1 MKIVLFD
8 GVCNLCN
15 HSVQFIIKHDAK
27 KQFKFASLQSVI
39 AKDLLK
45 QHGIV
50 DYELNSIVFID
61 GNRLYLQ
68 STAALKIAKYLDKA
82 WFLLPL
88 LMIIPKFIRDAVY
101 RFIAKHRYKWFGK
114 QESCLM
120 PTEEQK
126 ELFLI

>member
-68 STAALKIAKYLDKA
+68 STAALKIAKYLDGA

-114 QESCLM
+114 QESCLI

-126 ELFLI
+126 ELFLT

>member
-27 KQFKFASLQSVI
+27 KQIKFASLQSVI

-45 QHGIV
+45 QHGIIE
-50 DYELNSIVFID
+50 DDINSIVFLD
-61 GNRLYLQ
+61 EKRLYIK
-68 STAALKIAKYLDKA
+68 STAALKIAKYLDKG

-88 LMIIPKFIRDAVY
+88 LMIIPQFIRDAVY
-101 RFIAKHRYKWFGK
+101 SLIAKYRYKWFGK
-114 QESCLM
+114 QESCLI
-120 PTEEQK
+120 PSDQQK
-126 ELFLI
+126 ELFLT

>member
-15 HSVQFIIKHDAK
+15 HSVLFIIRHDAK
-27 KQFKFASLQSVI
+27 KQIKFASLQSVI

-45 QHGIV
+45 QYDIV

-61 GNRLYLQ
+61 ENRLYLK
-68 STAALKIAKYLDKA
+68 STAVLKIAKYLDRG

-88 LMIIPKFIRDAVY
+88 LMIFPQFIRDAIY
-101 RFIAKHRYKWFGK
+101 RFIAKYRYKWFGK
-114 QESCLM
+114 QEICMIPSK
-120 PTEEQK
+120 EQI
-126 ELFLI
+126 ELFLS